1 MADEDDDL
9 EQPAGLRPFWSGTIT
24 FGLVTVPVALF
35 TATRPRGV
43 ALRMVEPENNATVQ
57 RRYICSKDEKPLEND
72 DIVRGYE
79 IEKGKFVVVT
89 DDELAAI
96 EPRKSREID
105 LRLFVDRD
113 EIDPMYF
120 ERAYFLVPSGGTN
133 KAYRLLAE
141 AMERTKQAGIA
152 TFVMRAKEY
161 LVAILAENGILRA
174 ETLRFADDIRGPE
187 DVGLD
192 EVPKPAGADVKKFE
206 EQIAR
211 HAKKQLDLHDLLD
224 DHTERLEKLVA
235 QKEKKGENVIG
246 MPEER
251 GGGDDG
257 GGGGEVV
264 DLLQILSRSLGD
276 AGAARKSPKKTA
288 PAAKRSTGAKRS
300 TSAKRGSAA
309 KRSTAKKPHKA
320 AAAKKP
326 RKTAAAK
333 KR

>member
-43 ALRMVEPENNATVQ
+43 SLRMIEPETQSTIQ
-57 RRYICSKDEKPLEND
+57 RRYVCSKDEEPLDND

-89 DDELAAI
+89 DYELSAI

-120 ERAYFLVPSGGTN
+120 ERAYFLVPAGGTN

-141 AMERTKQAGIA
+141 AMQRTKQAGIA

-174 ETLRFADDIRGPE
+174 ETLRFADDLRSPE

-192 EVPKPAGADVKKFE
+192 DIPKPAGADVKKFE

-211 HAKKQLDLHDLLD
+211 HTKKQVDLHDLLD
-224 DHTERLEKLVA
+224 DYTEQLEKLVA
-235 QKEKKGENVIG
+235 QKEKKGDHVIG
-246 MPEER
+246 MPEESS
-251 GGGDDG
+251 GGGGAG
-257 GGGGEVV
+257 GGGGRPRRPRRGGDRRRRPACGPRV
-264 DLLQILSRSLGD
+264 RSGRAAARAQRLRGTWPGGAGGLRRRRRGGRLRRD
-276 AGAARKSPKKTA
+276 GAAR
-288 PAAKRSTGAKRS
+288 
-300 TSAKRGSAA
+300 RGGRRRRPGRA
-309 KRSTAKKPHKA
+309 R
-320 AAAKKP
+320 
-326 RKTAAAK
+326 
-333 KR
+333 